1 MTNERQVF
9 HLKKTYR
16 NYRSAAAALTVFALA
31 GFGLSGC
38 AEPSN
43 SAAAAAPSGK
53 IALLLPDLVT
63 ARWDQQDKPVF
74 EAAAK
79 ESCNSCTVTSYNA
92 KGSAS
97 TQLQQAEAA
106 LTNGASVVVVAP
118 VDFRSAEQI
127 VDKVHAAGAK
137 VISYASIIQSKNVDY
152 GVTTD
157 IAGIGAQQAQSLV
170 DGLKAKGITSGG
182 LIVMNGSPSDA
193 FGSKYKAGA
202 HSVLD
207 KTNFTVAAEYD
218 TKDWSAENA
227 QNQMSQAI
235 TKVGKDGFVGVYAA
249 NDQLAGGVIAAMKAN
264 GIDPSTRPIT
274 GQDGAAAALQ
284 RILAGEQYNTINLPI
299 KEFAANT
306 AKIATA
312 LAQGQTPPA
321 NLINGEV
328 DGPDGVK
335 IPTYLWSNNVIT
347 IDQVADMIE
356 PKGFWTLK
364 DICTP
369 DYKDACAR
377 AGLL

>member
-1 MTNERQVF
+1 M
-9 HLKKTYR
+9 KKTYR
-16 NYRSAAAALTVFALA
+16 IYRSAAAALAVFAVA

-43 SAAAAAPSGK
+43 SPAAVAAPSGK

-79 ESCNSCTVTSYNA
+79 AACASCSVTTYNA

-106 LTNGASVVVVAP
+106 VTNGATVVVVAP
-118 VDFRSAEQI
+118 VDFRSAAQI
-127 VDKVHAAGAK
+127 VDKVHSSGAK

-157 IAGIGAQQAQSLV
+157 IAGIGAQQAESLV

-202 HSVLD
+202 HSILD
-207 KTNFTVAAEYD
+207 KTNFSIAAEYD
-218 TKDWSAENA
+218 TKDWSADNA

-264 GIDPSTRPIT
+264 GIDPTTRLIT
-274 GQDGAAAALQ
+274 GQDGASAALQ
-284 RILAGEQYNTINLPI
+284 RILTGEQYNTINLPI

-306 AKIATA
+306 AKIAVA

-321 NLINGEV
+321 SLINGTV
-328 DGPDGVK
+328 DGPDGTK
-335 IPTYLWSNNVIT
+335 IPAYLWSNNVIT
-347 IDQVADMIE
+347 VDNVADMVE
-356 PKGFWTLK
+356 PKGFWKLSE
-364 DICTP
+364 ICTP
-369 DYKDACAR
+369 DYKDACAK